1 MNESKAIRY
10 LSLAA
15 KAGRIVTG
23 GDEVEKSLRRGRG
36 GLLILASDAGK
47 DAVRRAESLSGDPRV
62 MLERSAYNKSQ
73 IAAAVGRGSSV
84 AIALVTD
91 EGLAEAYCRSSAT
104 AQKQE
109 EQV

>member
-1 MNESKAIRY
+1 MNEAKAIRY

-23 GDEVEKSLRRGRG
+23 GDEVEKAIRRGKG

-47 DAVRRAESLSGDPRV
+47 DTIRRGELLARDGLAALG
-62 MLERSAYNKSQ
+62 RSAYTKSQ

-84 AIALVTD
+84 AIALITD
-91 EGLAEAYCRSSAT
+91 EGLAEAYLTASAS

-109 EQV
+109 EQI